1 MVDTWQSL
9 EEVREAGD
17 QLEQRTRAI
26 WSLSAHST
34 SFCARTPFLETH
46 NSLLS
51 LNLFNLSN
59 IFFQRQAETLSLLPL
74 LSLSLF
80 LVDKAN
86 LLRWYI
92 NTVFSD
98 AIISVIPIN

>member
-1 MVDTWQSL
+1 MA
-9 EEVREAGD
+9 EFGGGKREAGD
-17 QLEQRTRAI
+17 QLEPSALRAI

-34 SFCARTPFLETH
+34 SFCANASVWKLSH

-92 NTVFSD
+92 NTQCFLMLLL
-98 AIISVIPIN
+98 IVIL

>member
-1 MVDTWQSL
+1 MVDTCQSL
-9 EEVREAGD
+9 EEVREKQGD
-17 QLEQRTRAI
+17 Q
-26 WSLSAHST
+26 
-34 SFCARTPFLETH
+34 LETH

-59 IFFQRQAETLSLLPL
+59 IFFQRQAETLFLLPL

-92 NTVFSD
+92 NTVFSGV
-98 AIISVIPIN
+98 IINCHSIN